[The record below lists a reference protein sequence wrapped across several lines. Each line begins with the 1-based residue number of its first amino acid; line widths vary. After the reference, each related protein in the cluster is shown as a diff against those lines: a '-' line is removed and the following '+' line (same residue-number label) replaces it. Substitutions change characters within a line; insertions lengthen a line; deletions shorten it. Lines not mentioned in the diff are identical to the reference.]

1 MTLRSLAQELTEPH
15 LTMIGER
22 IGKVPA
28 LIDELASAIY
38 GSTDT
43 GTGGST
49 TKARILVNAKA
60 LDLHQ
65 RIERDIARGYTIRF
79 KQGAPTLKKCIKT
92 ISTTEHEPEWEDWFT
107 HILQWAANEIET
119 MLRPKKLRRLDGI
132 ECPSCQQKVF
142 GEERET
148 CLYADCW
155 ADNENLKHPTEW
167 SVSCKAC
174 DAQWTGQKDMAWLL
188 VALS

>member
-1 MTLRSLAQELTEPH
+1 MTLRSLAQELTQPH
-15 LTMIGER
+15 LKMIGER
-22 IGKVPA
+22 IGKVPS
-28 LIDELASAIY
+28 LLTELQEAIG
-38 GSTDT
+38 GSSDT

-49 TKARILVNAKA
+49 SKTRILVNANA
-60 LDLHQ
+60 LALWQDIEEKIQ
-65 RIERDIARGYTIRF
+65 REYTDRYG
-79 KQGAPTLKKCIKT
+79 QRAPTLVTCVDIIGKA
-92 ISTTEHEPEWEDWFT
+92 EHPADWEARFT
-107 HILQWAANEIET
+107 WYLAWAKDQIET

-155 ADNENLKHPTEW
+155 ADNENLRHPTEW
-167 SVSCKAC
+167 SVHCKAC
-174 DAQWTGQKDMAWLL
+174 AAQWTGQKDIAWLL

>member
-1 MTLRSLAQELTEPH
+1 MTLRSLAQELTQPH
-15 LTMIGER
+15 LKMIGER

-49 TKARILVNAKA
+49 NKARILVNAQA

-65 RIERDIARGYTIRF
+65 KIERDIARGYTIRY
-79 KQGAPTLKKCIKT
+79 KRGAPTLKRCIKT

-107 HILQWAANEIET
+107 HLLQWAANEIET

-155 ADNENLKHPTEW
+155 ADNENLRHPTEW